1 MYLSVS
7 IYFWLFTLIEWH
19 FSIFFFFSVSCGFSA
34 WMCVC
39 GRIDN
44 RCCVSTF
51 IVDVAPTVFLCIG
64 DADRPVCRHDQK
76 RIYGVARNEMA
87 KILCEVDAYPAPT
100 SFKWSFNNTAE
111 TIDMPQNGF
120 EKHSRT
126 SSRLSYTPVK
136 VCYLSLIILSN
147 HILAIANIYLQ
158 HINIV
163 EIKDFLMNATYDG
176 STLICRL

>member
-1 MYLSVS
+1 MGPVS
-7 IYFWLFTLIEWH
+7 
-19 FSIFFFFSVSCGFSA
+19 S
-34 WMCVC
+34 
-39 GRIDN
+39 
-44 RCCVSTF
+44 F
-51 IVDVAPTVFLCIG
+51 IVDVTQNLYTHVYYN
-64 DADRPVCRHDQK
+64 ADRPVCRHDQK

-111 TIDMPQNGF
+111 LIDIQQNGF

-147 HILAIANIYLQ
+147 HILL
-158 HINIV
+158 HIHIHIHTN
-163 EIKDFLMNATYDG
+163 Y
-176 STLICRL
+176 R